1 VSTKPPRQENRT
13 RGLKRRL
20 NGESRRHIK
29 DPGDDNIF
37 IYAMRYADDYEL
49 QAFIEWLK
57 SEGILMEE
65 GQNG

>member
-1 VSTKPPRQENRT
+1 MAAKPPRQGNRAKGP
-13 RGLKRRL
+13 RRRL
-20 NGESRRHIK
+20 NGESRRHIE
-29 DPGDDNIF
+29 DLEDDNIF

-57 SEGILMEE
+57 SEGILTE

>member
-1 VSTKPPRQENRT
+1 MSRKPPWQGSRAK
-13 RGLKRRL
+13 GLRRL
-20 NGESRRHIK
+20 HNGESRRHTE
-29 DPGDDNIF
+29 DLGDDNIF

-57 SEGILMEE
+57 SEGILME

>member
-1 VSTKPPRQENRT
+1 MSTEPLRQGSRAK
-13 RGLKRRL
+13 GLRRRH
-20 NGESRRHIK
+20 NGESRRHIE
-29 DPGDDNIF
+29 DLEDDNIF

-57 SEGILMEE
+57 SEGILTE